1 MNAFLPN
8 INTTSMRRY
17 ILLITCLL
25 DFAAAGF
32 AQGGRRT
39 PPGRGHWDRGEKGVS
54 SIGGIAGYGVENK
67 AALIGIDYRYN
78 IMSRMRLSP
87 SVVYARENNS
97 TSAFYINA
105 DAHYLARLSEKATI
119 YPLGCIGVSI
129 RNERQPVAEL
139 PETETETEPDDET
152 PVEAEAVL
160 SDSTFTRIRA
170 GLNLGFGGEIR
181 VTRDL
186 ILGIEFR
193 YNLTGRRIYNQAML
207 AARAAYYF

>member
-1 MNAFLPN
+1 
-8 INTTSMRRY
+8 MRRY

-25 DFAAAGF
+25 AFAAAGF
-32 AQGGRRT
+32 AQSGRRT
-39 PPGRGHWDRGEKGVS
+39 PAGRGHWDRGEKGVS

-78 IMSRMRLSP
+78 ILSRMRLSP

-119 YPLGCIGVSI
+119 YPLGGIGVSI
-129 RNERQPVAEL
+129 RNERQAVAEL
-139 PETETETEPDDET
+139 PEPEPDDET
-152 PVEAEAVL
+152 PVEAAAAL
-160 SDSTFTRIRA
+160 SDSTFTRIRV

-207 AARAAYYF
+207 AARAACYF